1 MLDHIHYL
9 SPRDFEEQF
18 SNRNENCLYL
28 MSRNAAKRQ
37 GLISLLEEKVAQGSF
52 WVNSIAS
59 NPDQKSVFTALKAV
73 GDFQVKEIV
82 AVGGGST
89 IDLAKILKALLP
101 FVNNLKKADDIID
114 IVSSKAYLDS
124 DLMMNDCYLIA
135 VPSTAGTGSEVTRW
149 ATLWDTVNKK
159 KYSVDAPSL
168 LPNEVWVVP
177 ELLTSMPKRLKL
189 STGLDAICQA
199 TEAFWAK
206 KSDPQVQAIATKA
219 IALFVKYFED
229 FLNGPENSQVK
240 TEIATASLLA
250 GIAFSKTRT
259 TACHSISYPLTLNF
273 GIEHGF
279 AAALSLPA
287 VVNINEKAVDCSALY
302 EAIQPFENYR
312 NLVDTFSAGIQPMRL
327 SAFGISEQDLPIIAA
342 ESFTQGRMD
351 NNPVDLTKNDVEL
364 ILRDIY

>member
-1 MLDHIHYL
+1 
-9 SPRDFEEQF
+9 
-18 SNRNENCLYL
+18 
-28 MSRNAAKRQ
+28 
-37 GLISLLEEKVAQGSF
+37 
-52 WVNSIAS
+52 
-59 NPDQKSVFTALKAV
+59 
-73 GDFQVKEIV
+73 
-82 AVGGGST
+82 
-89 IDLAKILKALLP
+89 
-101 FVNNLKKADDIID
+101 
-114 IVSSKAYLDS
+114 
-124 DLMMNDCYLIA
+124 MNDCYLIA
-135 VPSTAGTGSEVTRW
+135 VPSTAGTGGEVTRW

-168 LPNEVWVVP
+168 VNKVWVVP
-177 ELLTSMPKRLKL
+177 ELLTNMPKRLKL

-312 NLVDTFSAGIQPMRL
+312 SLVDTFSAGIQPMRL
-327 SAFGISEQDLPIIAA
+327 SAFRISEQDLPIIAA